1 MATTIV
7 SIFNKTLFQM
17 LLNSRKSRTDNNS
30 GYLKDLELEKTGY
43 VCDDK
48 TGNINVSNGNCL
60 VKLKNVNNSTK
71 IKLSVFDLSVPY
83 TFIRICYFNNDTFI
97 SGVLNSFNSNTT
109 RTFNIPENT
118 TFIRLSTE
126 INNLNNYKYELV

>member
-1 MATTIV
+1 MATTI
-7 SIFNKTLFQM
+7 STIFNKTLFQR
-17 LLNSRKSRTDNNS
+17 LLISIKSNTNS

-60 VKLKNVNNSTK
+60 VKLMNVDNKTK
-71 IKLSVFDLSVPY
+71 INLTVFELSVDY

-97 SGVLNSFNSNTT
+97 SGILAGFSSNGTKT
-109 RTFNIPENT
+109 YNIPENT
-118 TFIRLSTE
+118 TTIRLSTE
-126 INNLNNYKYELV
+126 INNLNSYKYELD